1 MQDERGH
8 NLATKNIGKLLW
20 QFSLPAGIGMF
31 VMALYNVVDTMFIGQ
46 SVGPL
51 GIAALSIVFP
61 VQMFIMSLGGM
72 SGIGGASIISR
83 ALGARNRDR
92 AEITL
97 GNVVTTALISG
108 MVVSTVVLSNT
119 EFWLNALGATEG
131 TIGYAREYLVIILW
145 GSLFQ
150 TFAMSINNAVR
161 AEGNAKIAMVSMIIG
176 AVVNI
181 GLDALFIMKLGMGIR
196 GAAMAT
202 VIAQASS
209 CIFLIR
215 YYMSGKS
222 TLKIY
227 LKNFKLK
234 TDVLREIIAI
244 GVASFVRMVS
254 TSFVMVILN
263 RSVAAM
269 GGDLYLAAA
278 GIVGRVSSFAIMPLI
293 AIAQGMQ
300 PVLGFSYGAKSYDR
314 SITAINNS
322 IKMATV
328 VSLIGFVAAFFLSQ
342 QIISFFSTDL
352 ALIDI
357 GSRVMKSIF
366 LAWYLVGFQTIGS
379 TFFQSIGKAKPAFIT
394 AISRQLIFLLP
405 LLLILPRY
413 AGIDGIWRA
422 FPISDAL
429 AFGLTLALFLVQM
442 RRLKEKNALMK
453 GQYTAYEI

>member
-1 MQDERGH
+1 
-8 NLATKNIGKLLW
+8 
-20 QFSLPAGIGMF
+20 
-31 VMALYNVVDTMFIGQ
+31 
-46 SVGPL
+46 
-51 GIAALSIVFP
+51 
-61 VQMFIMSLGGM
+61 
-72 SGIGGASIISR
+72 
-83 ALGARNRDR
+83 
-92 AEITL
+92 
-97 GNVVTTALISG
+97 
-108 MVVSTVVLSNT
+108 
-119 EFWLNALGATEG
+119 
-131 TIGYAREYLVIILW
+131 
-145 GSLFQ
+145 
-150 TFAMSINNAVR
+150 
-161 AEGNAKIAMVSMIIG
+161 
-176 AVVNI
+176 
-181 GLDALFIMKLGMGIR
+181 
-196 GAAMAT
+196 
-202 VIAQASS
+202 
-209 CIFLIR
+209 
-215 YYMSGKS
+215 MSGKS